1 MARKVK
7 TNNEE
12 IVKEMHKIL
21 LQNSFELVNKERF
34 VNFFSC
40 LTDEVKAYLLGVP
53 MYEPIVGER
62 VLISVNGKTT
72 EGLVVAV
79 NQKDLYATVQY
90 KSENK
95 RYFKTTEEILNYMSN
110 GDYDYCRS
118 SSTKTDEYNLLG
130 IYIRET
136 TGDFS
141 WNSIEPNHYYD

>member
-34 VNFFSC
+34 VEFFSC

-53 MYEPIVGER
+53 MYEPSIGER
-62 VLISVNGKTT
+62 VIVSVIGKAT
-72 EGLVVAV
+72 EGIVVGV
-79 NQKDLYATVQY
+79 DQLNLYATVQY

-95 RYFKTTEEILNYMSN
+95 RYFKTTEEILDYMSN
-110 GDYDYCRS
+110 GNYDYYNS

-130 IYIRET
+130 VYIRET
-136 TGDFS
+136 TGDFAWS
-141 WNSIEPNHYYD
+141 DIEPNHYD